1 MTINAER
8 PAAAAEQGRNLDEI
22 QLREIHVGWKKSPI
36 GYEPPSPAIHA
47 RPEPLVPGSAAG
59 LEWRDAGGTVL

>member
-1 MTINAER
+1 MKINAER

-22 QLREIHVGWKKSPI
+22 QLRAIHVGWKKSPT

-47 RPEPLVPGSAAG
+47 RPEPLVLSSAAG